1 MNILLAGNFK
11 YNLEHINYLEK
22 MGFKL
27 FFLEKESDRLP
38 LEAATIDV
46 VVCNWLFVYHDI
58 TDFKRL
64 KYIQLL
70 SAGVDRVPV
79 KYITEHGIELHNA
92 RGVYSIPMAEYAVCG
107 VLQLIKHTRFFAE
120 NQNKRKWVK
129 DRGLLEL
136 SDRTI
141 GIVGFGSV
149 GQEVAKKFSSFTN
162 KIMGFDI
169 YDSICSEY
177 DVFNVDKL
185 DDMLKD
191 IDVLIFTVPI
201 TDKTKGYFNYSRMS
215 KMPQNS
221 IIVNISRG
229 GVVVEKDVVK
239 AISDGILLGAVLDV
253 FDGEPLTNDELW
265 DCKNIIITPHNSF
278 VSNRNDERM
287 WNVIIDNLSGYIG

>member
-149 GQEVAKKFSSFTN
+149 GQEVAKKFSAFTN

-169 YDSICSEY
+169 YDSRCSEY

-239 AISDGILLGAVLDV
+239 AIRDGILLGAVLDV
-253 FDGEPLTNDELW
+253 FDEEPLTNDELW